1 MSKYLQLTIGQKV
14 DYTYLSILITCKIKY
29 KMTLAFLNIGTQEM
43 ILIVIVILLLFGGK
57 KLPELARGL
66 GRGIREFKDAS
77 EDIKREISDQ
87 INNFEKDLDV
97 KVEDKPTYSSTPA
110 EPSTPSTVEAE
121 NVENTEELASAEALV
136 EEKKFPQFTQPEN
149 TVQHDPGAH
158 PVDETEY
165 YKYGYNDH
173 FAEEKNEGV
182 ESAEQNPTAE
192 ESKENPSQNA

>member
-1 MSKYLQLTIGQKV
+1 
-14 DYTYLSILITCKIKY
+14 
-29 KMTLAFLNIGTQEM
+29 MTLAFLNIGTQEM

-97 KVEDKPTYSSTPA
+97 KVEDKPSYTSAPA
-110 EPSTPSTVEAE
+110 EPETPAT
-121 NVENTEELASAEALV
+121 TEEIASNEEVASTDATS

-165 YKYGYNDH
+165 YKYGYNDY
-173 FAEEKNEGV
+173 FAEENKEG
-182 ESAEQNPTAE
+182 EGSTEQDDTTD
-192 ESKENPSQNA
+192 ESKENPSLNA